1 MKTCVLFDFDGTI
14 INTNTITKKGLDLF
28 SFKARG
34 VALTEAEHQML
45 MGRPLEDQIRY
56 IDEESAA
63 ELTEAFKDWY
73 QEAHA
78 TEVSLFEGVAE
89 VLESLRS
96 YGYPMGIVTNNSR
109 ETVMHGLRQFGIDH
123 FFDCLVSCD
132 DVLHKKPEPEGL
144 YKAMA
149 LMGYPAKHCIFIG
162 DTKNDI
168 LAANR
173 AGVISVLVG
182 WTTMSE
188 AEQKALKV
196 DYCIEAPYEIFSV
209 IGLNEAA
216 NAS

>member
-14 INTNTITKKGLDLF
+14 INTNSITKKGLDVF
-28 SFKARG
+28 SLKARG
-34 VALTEAEHQML
+34 TALTEAEHQML
-45 MGRPLEDQIRY
+45 LGRPLEDQIRY
-56 IDEESAA
+56 LDAENAL
-63 ELTEAFKDWY
+63 ELTEAFKHWY

-78 TEVSLFEGVAE
+78 TEVSLFEGISE

-96 YGYPMGIVTNNSR
+96 YGYPLGIVTNNSR
-109 ETVMHGLRQFGIDH
+109 ETVMHGLRQFDIDH
-123 FFDCLVSCD
+123 YFDCLVSCD
-132 DVLHKKPEPEGL
+132 DVHSKKPDPEGL
-144 YKAMA
+144 YRAMA
-149 LMGYPAKHCIFIG
+149 LMGYPAKRCIFIG

-173 AGVISVLVG
+173 AGIVSVLVA

-188 AEQKALKV
+188 AEQKALQV
-196 DYCIEAPYEIFSV
+196 DYKIEDPYEIFSV